1 MKDIFLCRALG
12 WNVASQINYLKPP
25 LIKTINMEIFVL
37 IKNIPLF
44 NHIKEKVIQNVI
56 YFPISNSLKRT
67 VKMFFLA
74 ESHIIV
80 NSYLWE
86 KIHLIYSIA
95 HILTQSEL
103 LCSYFN

>member
-67 VKMFFLA
+67 VKTFFLA

-80 NSYLWE
+80 NSYL
-86 KIHLIYSIA
+86 
-95 HILTQSEL
+95 
-103 LCSYFN
+103 